1 MARKLEL
8 YRFRDGITPL
18 SEAELNKRFFDIDA
32 RIHTLEEVKISWD
45 EAVSVVNNE
54 AIKRINE
61 VLQPAV
67 DDVEQRLQAIDDEWA
82 QKKADYDAQ
91 MAQIQ
96 SDFDAIQQDYATIQ
110 QDWANIQEQATEHPS
125 SIDPHF
131 QFAYTTDMTYDTSGN
146 LVQVDYLV
154 GGVLRKRETYNYDT
168 NGNLASIN
176 TKVYDADGTMVL
188 VEYNDNFAYVGD
200 DLDYIER
207 VMA

>member
-1 MARKLEL
+1 VATYTQYYNLKKPEST
-8 YRFRDGITPL
+8 DTTEII
-18 SEAELNKRFFDIDA
+18 ADLNGNYDDID
-32 RIHTLEEVKISWD
+32 TYLY
-45 EAVSVVNNE
+45 
-54 AIKRINE
+54 
-61 VLQPAV
+61 Q
-67 DDVEQRLQAIDDEWA
+67 
-82 QKKADYDAQ
+82 KADKVPGAVAGNFASLDATGNL
-91 MAQIQ
+91 
-96 SDFDAIQQDYATIQ
+96 QDSGYSA
-110 QDWANIQEQATEHPS
+110 S
-125 SIDPHF
+125 SFASVTHTTDIDPHF

-168 NGNLASIN
+168 NGNLTSIN